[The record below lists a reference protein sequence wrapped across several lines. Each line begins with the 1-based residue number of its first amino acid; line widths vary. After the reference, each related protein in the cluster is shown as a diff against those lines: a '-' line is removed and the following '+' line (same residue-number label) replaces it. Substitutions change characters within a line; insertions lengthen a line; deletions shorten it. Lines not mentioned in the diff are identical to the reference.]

1 MGDKRL
7 CDVCIKRSRFF
18 VEHVVRAADFIH
30 SFIHSFHYHSANF
43 VLDRDMQKMTIVI
56 HIYIDIYKTSKRIW
70 TNMWRRNQGEL
81 QLTKIKQI
89 MTDEIGHLVSWCSLS
104 K

>member
-56 HIYIDIYKTSKRIW
+56 HIYIDIYI
-70 TNMWRRNQGEL
+70 RRQNEYG
-81 QLTKIKQI
+81 QI
-89 MTDEIGHLVSWCSLS
+89 CGDGTRGNYN
-104 K
+104 